1 MTSNVV
7 SPRKKIEGDGQQ
19 LSPEQAAAAAMVAE
33 AKARGLE
40 LTGPN
45 GLLKLFTKNVLEAAL
60 NEEMSEHL
68 GHEKNQAELGREST
82 NVRNGSRG
90 KTVISDAAGEVRID
104 VPRDREGAFEPQIV
118 KKRQRRLTEVDEM
131 VLSLYAKGM
140 TTGEISAHFAE
151 IYGASVSKETI
162 SRITDRVVAEMTEW
176 SDPALDSVYVAVF
189 IDAIVVKVREGQVAN
204 RPVYAAIGVTVDGRK
219 DVLGL
224 WAGSGGEGAKFWMS
238 VLIDLK
244 NRGVRDVFF
253 VVCDG
258 LKGLPDTVEAV
269 WPEAV
274 VQTCIIHL
282 IRNTFRLTSRADADA
297 FKRDIRPIYT
307 AVNADAA
314 SAALDDLEEKWG
326 TKYRA
331 MIRLWRNAWNEFV
344 PFLDYDVEIR
354 RVICST
360 NAIESLNAR
369 YRRAVRAR
377 GHFPSEQTPLAN
389 WSRVAAGL
397 TGFGSGGCCHGR
409 QDSMGWSGGDVVA
422 AARGSWGTCGDRAGG
437 AGGVPERDVLL
448 ADARRARSAVYR
460 RGVRRSV
467 LRTWATS

>member
-7 SPRKKIEGDGQQ
+7 SSRKKIEGDGRQ

-45 GLLKLFTKNVLEAAL
+45 GLLKLFTKSVLETAL
-60 NEEMSEHL
+60 NEEMTEHL
-68 GHEKNQAELGREST
+68 GHEKNQADPGRDST

-90 KTVISDAAGEVRID
+90 KTVISDAAGEVRIE
-104 VPRDREGAFEPQIV
+104 VPRDRDSTFEPQIV
-118 KKRQRRLTEVDEM
+118 KKRQRRLTEVDEI

-151 IYGASVSKETI
+151 IYGASVSKETV
-162 SRITDRVVAEMTEW
+162 SRITDKVVAEMTEW
-176 SDPALDSVYVAVF
+176 STRPLDSVYAAVF

-204 RPVYAAIGVTVDGRK
+204 RPIYAAIGVTVDGCK

-269 WPEAV
+269 WPDAI

-297 FKRDIRPIYT
+297 IKRDIKPIYT

-314 SAALDDLEEKWG
+314 LAALDDLDEKWG

-331 MIRLWRNAWNEFV
+331 MIRLWRNAWNGFI

-377 GHFPSEQTPLAN
+377 GHFPSEQ
-389 WSRVAAGL
+389 AAL
-397 TGFGSGGCCHGR
+397 KCLYLVTRSLDPTGAGR
-409 QDSMGWSGGDVVA
+409 TRWTMRWKPVLNA
-422 AARGSWGTCGDRAGG
+422 FAITFGDRW
-437 AGGVPERDVLL
+437 P
-448 ADARRARSAVYR
+448 DAEAY
-460 RGVRRSV
+460 
-467 LRTWATS
+467 